1 MPKRVQIS
9 INIEDCVSQNR
20 RVVWSP
26 AACDSLGVYMRRITY
41 DSATVNISVFIE
53 QRNISFQHDISL
65 TTMRLGV
72 LSWEQLKNRE
82 THDRIVSFDQL
93 REIADLFVMFIAWT
107 SQKASKVHKL
117 VSKLAIVLICNI
129 QSPHEDNRPVP
140 PVKCTKSAHRG
151 TATNTRDSCRSD
163 IGRCLH
169 LGDTF
174 AYCRA
179 HSNLFLTLH
188 VIHKLKTL
196 ICVRATSLSRSP
208 WPSSCGELRNV
219 SHKRLPYHSVPYGFV
234 CNILIGK
241 MLMTKVSVTKEVSC
255 IILCKNLCS
264 SVPCLFFI
272 KTRFD

>member
-1 MPKRVQIS
+1 
-9 INIEDCVSQNR
+9 
-20 RVVWSP
+20 
-26 AACDSLGVYMRRITY
+26 MRRITY

-82 THDRIVSFDQL
+82 THGRIVSFDQL

-117 VSKLAIVLICNI
+117 VSKLAIVLIWNI
-129 QSPHEDNRPVP
+129 QSPHEDNRPVT

-151 TATNTRDSCRSD
+151 TQRSTTVVVL
-163 IGRCLH
+163 ISGAFVRSRLIYERCLH

-174 AYCRA
+174 AYCSA

-196 ICVRATSLSRSP
+196 ICVRATSLLRSP

-219 SHKRLPYHSVPYGFV
+219 SHKTPIPFGPV
-234 CNILIGK
+234 
-241 MLMTKVSVTKEVSC
+241 
-255 IILCKNLCS
+255 
-264 SVPCLFFI
+264 
-272 KTRFD
+272 RFCVQYFNR

>member
-1 MPKRVQIS
+1 
-9 INIEDCVSQNR
+9 
-20 RVVWSP
+20 
-26 AACDSLGVYMRRITY
+26 MRRITY

-82 THDRIVSFDQL
+82 THGRIVSFDQL

-117 VSKLAIVLICNI
+117 VSKLAIVLIWNI
-129 QSPHEDNRPVP
+129 QSPHEDNRPVT

-151 TATNTRDSCRSD
+151 TQRSTTVVVL
-163 IGRCLH
+163 ISGAFVRSRLIYERCLH

-174 AYCRA
+174 AYCSG

-188 VIHKLKTL
+188 VIHKLETL

-208 WPSSCGELRNV
+208 WSSSCGELR
-219 SHKRLPYHSVPYGFV
+219 
-234 CNILIGK
+234 
-241 MLMTKVSVTKEVSC
+241 EC
-255 IILCKNLCS
+255 IAQ
-264 SVPCLFFI
+264 
-272 KTRFD
+272 KTPIPFGPVRFCVQYFNG

>member
-1 MPKRVQIS
+1 MPKRVRIS

-82 THDRIVSFDQL
+82 THGRIVSFDQL

-117 VSKLAIVLICNI
+117 VSKLAIVLIWNI
-129 QSPHEDNRPVP
+129 QSPHEDNRPVT
-140 PVKCTKSAHRG
+140 PVKCSKSAHRDRG
-151 TATNTRDSCRSD
+151 TGTIYDSCRFD
-163 IGRCLH
+163 
-169 LGDTF
+169 
-174 AYCRA
+174 
-179 HSNLFLTLH
+179 LFLTLH
-188 VIHKLKTL
+188 VISKIARVTIPSALHGHVTFPIFSKTTVL
-196 ICVRATSLSRSP
+196 TAWGLNGHECHERTFWLA
-208 WPSSCGELRNV
+208 GEIKW
-219 SHKRLPYHSVPYGFV
+219 KR
-234 CNILIGK
+234 CE
-241 MLMTKVSVTKEVSC
+241 VT
-255 IILCKNLCS
+255 
-264 SVPCLFFI
+264 
-272 KTRFD
+272 DY

>member
-9 INIEDCVSQNR
+9 INIEDFVSQNR

-82 THDRIVSFDQL
+82 THGRIVSFDQL

-117 VSKLAIVLICNI
+117 PLKVHMKTIVLCLLWNVQNQHIAER
-129 QSPHEDNRPVP
+129 QRSL
-140 PVKCTKSAHRG
+140 
-151 TATNTRDSCRSD
+151 ATVVVLISGAFVRSRL
-163 IGRCLH
+163 IYERCLH

-174 AYCRA
+174 AYCSA

-208 WPSSCGELRNV
+208 WSSSCGRAPWMYRTKD
-219 SHKRLPYHSVPYGFV
+219 SHTIRSRTV
-234 CNILIGK
+234 
-241 MLMTKVSVTKEVSC
+241 
-255 IILCKNLCS
+255 LCAI
-264 SVPCLFFI
+264 F
-272 KTRFD
+272 

>member
-1 MPKRVQIS
+1 MNTTIIRTNRRKTTSKGMRTLITLKPVKKKVDRDMPKRVQIS

-82 THDRIVSFDQL
+82 THGRIVSFDQL

-117 VSKLAIVLICNI
+117 VSKLAIVLIWNI
-129 QSPHEDNRPVP
+129 
-140 PVKCTKSAHRG
+140 
-151 TATNTRDSCRSD
+151 
-163 IGRCLH
+163 
-169 LGDTF
+169 
-174 AYCRA
+174 
-179 HSNLFLTLH
+179 
-188 VIHKLKTL
+188 
-196 ICVRATSLSRSP
+196 
-208 WPSSCGELRNV
+208 
-219 SHKRLPYHSVPYGFV
+219 
-234 CNILIGK
+234 
-241 MLMTKVSVTKEVSC
+241 
-255 IILCKNLCS
+255 
-264 SVPCLFFI
+264 
-272 KTRFD
+272 

>member
-1 MPKRVQIS
+1 MAAKAIL
-9 INIEDCVSQNR
+9 NVSQNR
-20 RVVWSP
+20 RELSCWRRCK
-26 AACDSLGVYMRRITY
+26 ACNSLHLHEENYQYY
-41 DSATVNISVFIE
+41 DWATVDISVLMQ
-53 QRNISFQHDISL
+53 QRNISFQNDICL
-65 TTMRLGV
+65 KTMRLGV
-72 LSWEQLKNRE
+72 LSWEQLKSRE
-82 THDRIVSFDQL
+82 THGRIVSFDQL

-107 SQKASKVHKL
+107 SQKASKVPKL
-117 VSKLAIVLICNI
+117 VSKLAIVLIWNI

-174 AYCRA
+174 AYCSA

-208 WPSSCGELRNV
+208 WSSSCGELR
-219 SHKRLPYHSVPYGFV
+219 
-234 CNILIGK
+234 
-241 MLMTKVSVTKEVSC
+241 EC
-255 IILCKNLCS
+255 IAQ
-264 SVPCLFFI
+264 
-272 KTRFD
+272 KTPIPFGPVRFCV

>member
-1 MPKRVQIS
+1 MNTTIIRTNRRKTTSKGMRTLITLKPVKKKSRDMPKRVQIS
-9 INIEDCVSQNR
+9 INIADCVSQNR

-82 THDRIVSFDQL
+82 THGRIVSFDQL

-117 VSKLAIVLICNI
+117 VSKLAIVLIWKI

-163 IGRCLH
+163 IGR
-169 LGDTF
+169 F
-174 AYCRA
+174 RA
-179 HSNLFLTLH
+179 EPTD
-188 VIHKLKTL
+188 
-196 ICVRATSLSRSP
+196 
-208 WPSSCGELRNV
+208 LR
-219 SHKRLPYHSVPYGFV
+219 
-234 CNILIGK
+234 
-241 MLMTKVSVTKEVSC
+241 KVSTSGWHIC
-255 IILCKNLCS
+255 ILQC
-264 SVPCLFFI
+264 PQ
-272 KTRFD
+272 

>member
-82 THDRIVSFDQL
+82 THGRIVSFDQL

-117 VSKLAIVLICNI
+117 VSKLAIVLIWNI

-163 IGRCLH
+163 IGR
-169 LGDTF
+169 F
-174 AYCRA
+174 RA
-179 HSNLFLTLH
+179 EPTD
-188 VIHKLKTL
+188 
-196 ICVRATSLSRSP
+196 
-208 WPSSCGELRNV
+208 LR
-219 SHKRLPYHSVPYGFV
+219 
-234 CNILIGK
+234 
-241 MLMTKVSVTKEVSC
+241 KVSTSGWHVC
-255 IILCKNLCS
+255 ILQC
-264 SVPCLFFI
+264 PQ
-272 KTRFD
+272 